1 VVIAGAIRLQPPELS
16 LDPVTNGWIAFA
28 ANGDAGDDLL
38 GTDVGRNGDGD
49 IYFAREGQSPR
60 RVMGDDQDQ
69 ASVMCAAFS
78 PDGRSL
84 AVTEL
89 DLGSLTPTPPPIPA
103 DDDILDTDVEPP
115 GLEPEA
121 QPEPAPLAWRI
132 VVAGID
138 DAGEVTT
145 LTQVG
150 ASPDLS
156 SCAKWSPDGRRLGY
170 VTTDQEDRQQLSI
183 VSLDGRTSALGAPTA
198 LGDTTNYGSQA
209 GSFEW
214 APDGATI
221 ALLGDERLWLLPVE
235 GGDARELPGPGF
247 QSVRWS
253 PDGTRLAIGLRSLI
267 RLIATDGTS
276 IADIPVDMEGDG
288 PPPFAWSPDGRALA
302 YAEGDALVTVS
313 PEGAELQRVPLDV
326 GAILGEPL
334 TSYPPFVLAWS
345 PDGRSVLIGAGG
357 VDRWGSIIAVRM
369 GGDHGATGIAGPT
382 FALRAV
388 SASWQAVHG

>member
-1 VVIAGAIRLQPPELS
+1 MTTDPAFESRVRVALRDVLEAQSGPHASWDGSPAAARLAEPRSHGRLRRWPRIGLLAAAVLVVSGVVIAGALRLQPPEPSPDLA
-16 LDPVTNGWIAFA
+16 TNGWIAFA

-49 IYFAREGQSPR
+49 LYLARDGQPPR

-103 DDDILDTDVEPP
+103 DDDIGDTDVEPP

-156 SCAKWSPDGRRLGY
+156 SCAKWSPDGRRLAY

-183 VSLDGRTSALGAPTA
+183 VSLDGRTSALGAA
-198 LGDTTNYGSQA
+198 IELAETTNYGSQA
-209 GSFEW
+209 S
-214 APDGATI
+214 
-221 ALLGDERLWLLPVE
+221 
-235 GGDARELPGPGF
+235 
-247 QSVRWS
+247 
-253 PDGTRLAIGLRSLI
+253 
-267 RLIATDGTS
+267 
-276 IADIPVDMEGDG
+276 
-288 PPPFAWSPDGRALA
+288 
-302 YAEGDALVTVS
+302 
-313 PEGAELQRVPLDV
+313 
-326 GAILGEPL
+326 
-334 TSYPPFVLAWS
+334 
-345 PDGRSVLIGAGG
+345 
-357 VDRWGSIIAVRM
+357 
-369 GGDHGATGIAGPT
+369 
-382 FALRAV
+382 ALRLGARRRDDR
-388 SASWQAVHG
+388 AAR